1 MVGGLVEGARGR
13 WGWVVVT
20 HQAHSK
26 SATECSDRP
35 TPPGQPSI
43 LVWTHSQ
50 IPRMEDTFTMTK
62 GFVRL
67 IEETMTIPPLDGPDE
82 EKPPQMIGEV
92 NKQLLETWQLIHR
105 QCA

>member
-1 MVGGLVEGARGR
+1 
-13 WGWVVVT
+13 
-20 HQAHSK
+20 
-26 SATECSDRP
+26 
-35 TPPGQPSI
+35 
-43 LVWTHSQ
+43 
-50 IPRMEDTFTMTK
+50 MEDTFTMTK